1 MLLTIIVLFS
11 LILLS
16 GCSSSV
22 DEAPMEQKSRVTV
35 DLSTFQVEVEDMSRG
50 SRTTPTLLDVSSRL
64 SFAVLNSE
72 GGQVVTIHQDSE
84 DDDFGSVEMELYPGS
99 YKMVAVAHNGDADA
113 SISSVTSAVLPG
125 TTITD
130 SFTGVQDLTVE
141 SNQDCTFNMSL
152 KRITSAFILRLND
165 IPPANVKEIKV
176 VINTSGFLLS
186 QVNPSTL
193 GINPNTG
200 LASNNWKFTHTIP
213 VADVSKNIPLYFI
226 GNTSPATVTIKATA
240 YDASG
245 KEIISH
251 TLTGVSLVPNKKTI
265 ATGTFFQSSGSGTFT
280 VETWG
285 TDNNIGY

>member
-35 DLSTFQVEVEDMSRG
+35 DLSTFQVEVEDLSRG

-99 YKMVAVAHNGDADA
+99 YKMVAVAHNGDDDA

-152 KRITSAFILRLND
+152 KRITSAFILKLND
-165 IPPANVKEIKV
+165 IPPVDVKEIEV
-176 VINTSGFLLS
+176 VVNVGGSEPTSLD
-186 QVNPSTL
+186 VNPST
-193 GINPNTG
+193 G
-200 LASNNWKFTHTIP
+200 LASKNWKQTCIIP
-213 VADVSKNIPLYFI
+213 IADISNETPIYFV
-226 GNTSPATVTIKATA
+226 GMLKQASVTVKATA
-240 YDASG
+240 YDANG
-245 KEIISH
+245 IEIISH
-251 TLTGVSLVPNKKTI
+251 TINGVPLAPNQKTI

-280 VETWG
+280 IETTWG
-285 TDNNIGY
+285 DDKNIEY